1 MGDILPFQNVAW
13 FDLFQTL
20 FGANTPDWQLT
31 LVSWNTLFTAEGRSN
46 SEMVHAVQA
55 VTRRSP
61 VPRFAPE
68 ILDALRSELRTIDRQ
83 MRESAE
89 SRRLN
94 EIDRPIRCRK
104 CRDVGMI
111 TGLPHCQH
119 VDGVN
124 WPAPRVTQ
132 ATTCDCEMGKHCS
145 QKWMTANKP
154 LMSWLEYIQTNPHWK
169 VQMEMRKLEVD
180 AEVKAHRQQHG
191 APDWEKI
198 VQRIIQRNSKPVL
211 DSAS

>member
-1 MGDILPFQNVAW
+1 MGDIVPFQNIAW

-31 LVSWNTLFTAEGRSN
+31 LVSWNTLFTAESRSN

-68 ILDALRSELRTIDRQ
+68 ILDALRSELRIIDRQ
-83 MRESAE
+83 MRENAE
-89 SRRLN
+89 SKRLS
-94 EIDRPIRCRK
+94 EIDKPIRCRK

-111 TGLPHCQH
+111 TGLPHCHH
-119 VDGVN
+119 VDGMN
-124 WPAPRVTQ
+124 WPTPRMTQ
-132 ATTCDCEMGKHCS
+132 AATCDCEMGRQSS
-145 QKWMTANKP
+145 QKWSTANKP
-154 LMSWLEYIQTNPHWK
+154 VMAWSEYTQLNPHWK
-169 VQMEMRKLEVD
+169 VQMEMRRLEVD

-191 APDWEKI
+191 APDWERI
-198 VQRIIQRNSKPVL
+198 VQSINSRISKQTL
-211 DSAS
+211 DRAS